1 MPSRLQQLLQWCFKR
16 FQLLTVNCPRW
27 SDNVTSQRSARAAQ
41 ADAPSVAIPSPIS
54 NPCPRTSGAQSQPRT
69 NTSTSPLD
77 KRRRQPIDVARA
89 VAVRLPSCCCR
100 RKGTSRE
107 GKWAGLWSFP
117 IPFVALSYDYIKQM
131 LRQRITHRVD
141 KSVCP
146 SRSCYCA
153 IKCSSGSC
161 SHTA

>member
-1 MPSRLQQLLQWCFKR
+1 MTTLRRNAPPVLPELPQLTPPS
-16 FQLLTVNCPRW
+16 
-27 SDNVTSQRSARAAQ
+27 D
-41 ADAPSVAIPSPIS
+41 AIPSPIS
-54 NPCPRTSGAQSQPRT
+54 SSSPRTSGAQSQPRT

-89 VAVRLPSCCCR
+89 VAVRLPGCR
-100 RKGTSRE
+100 WRWEGTSGE
-107 GKWAGLWSFP
+107 GKWAGPWSFP

-141 KSVCP
+141 KSVCL

-161 SHTA
+161 CHTA